1 MKKVFKILFKI
12 YDIIA
17 HILGHIVLLG
27 GIIGGLL
34 YSAYISYEKDELYIV
49 LLELIIMLVITVL
62 VLCGII
68 KYKKGGGKK

>member
-1 MKKVFKILFKI
+1 MKRIAKILFKI

-27 GIIGGLL
+27 GIIGGLIF
-34 YSAYISYEKDELYIV
+34 SAYISYQKDEFYIV
-49 LLELIIMLVITVL
+49 LLELIIMLIIIVL

-68 KYKKGGGKK
+68 KYLKRNKDK